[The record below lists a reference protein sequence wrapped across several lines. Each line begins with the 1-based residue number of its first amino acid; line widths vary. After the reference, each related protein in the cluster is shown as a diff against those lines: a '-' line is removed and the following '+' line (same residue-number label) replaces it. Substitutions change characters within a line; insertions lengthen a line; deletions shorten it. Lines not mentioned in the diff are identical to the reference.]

1 MAGCTAPVRG
11 HRSAAAMADCPA
23 CSGRSSYGRYSSYS
37 SYSSYGGGYSSGS
50 SSSRI
55 SSSSGGNN
63 KTKAKW
69 SSTSSSVLYT
79 PAQIRTLTPI
89 RKEVEKRAELELKDI
104 FLCHAWEDRKT
115 IAKNLTDL
123 LVIRGTSV
131 WFSENNVPL
140 GSNLLREIDKGLAN
154 SRIGIVLV
162 TRSFLKRIQGNG
174 VADKE
179 LSALLSRDQL
189 IPVLDGV
196 TFEELRDISP
206 LLGSR
211 SGLTTAEETME
222 NIAAQLSE
230 VATV

>member
-1 MAGCTAPVRG
+1 MARCTAPVNG
-11 HRSAAAMADCPA
+11 HRSAAARANCPA
-23 CSGRSSYGRYSSYS
+23 CGGRSSYSGYSGYSSYS
-37 SYSSYGGGYSSGS
+37 NYSGGYPRTSRSNTGS
-50 SSSRI
+50 SR
-55 SSSSGGNN
+55 SGNS
-63 KTKAKW
+63 KTKASW
-69 SSTSSSVLYT
+69 SPAGSSVVYT
-79 PAQIRTLTPI
+79 SKQIRTLTPL
-89 RKEVEKRAELELKDI
+89 RKEVEKRAKLELKDI

-123 LVIRGTSV
+123 LVTKGTSV

-162 TRSFLKRIQGNG
+162 TPSFLKRIQGNG
-174 VADKE
+174 IADKE

-196 TFEELRDISP
+196 TFEELREISP

-222 NIAAQLSE
+222 NIVAQLSE
-230 VATV
+230 VAAV